1 MEIPKFIEKIKKQ
14 YGITN
19 DYALAKKLKI
29 SQPEAHWFRRG
40 KKVPNATICIRI
52 ANLLEKNPV
61 ELLIVA
67 QIDRAAPEEKS
78 HWAMALSAV
87 DVMLHVPERP
97 RYIPQKVEAI
107 GQELRQLESQMLSYE
122 GTIAYNEAAQLLK
135 TTEKSVD
142 SMMERWEVWKREGS
156 LFPNFLLAN
165 QAAIQRKIKI
175 RRVFILNQSQIKDKS
190 QIVDFIQIL
199 HDQRSAGISV
209 FFGFREELGVT
220 IIFQRIVAEFKKHGI
235 TDKINAA
242 IFDNEILIFSR
253 SYTNQILG
261 VNGVPT
267 PITVL
272 DQLNITWNPDHLHDL
287 SPSPIFETRYVYEFR
302 GERSFKTQLDRFKRT
317 HSRDKGRG

>member
-1 MEIPKFIEKIKKQ
+1 MEIPKFIEQIKKH

-40 KKVPNATICIRI
+40 KKVPNTTICIRM
-52 ANLLEKNPV
+52 ANLLKKNPV

-67 QIDRAAPEEKS
+67 QKDRAAPEEKS

-97 RYIPQKVEAI
+97 RYIPQKVAAI

-122 GTIAYNEAAQLLK
+122 GTLASNEATQLLN

-142 SMMERWEVWKREGS
+142 SVIERWEVWKREGS

-165 QAAIQRKIKI
+165 QAAIQRKVKI
-175 RRVFILNQSQIKDKS
+175 RRLFILNQSQIKDKT
-190 QIVDFIQIL
+190 QIVDFLAIL
-199 HDQRSAGISV
+199 NDQRRAGISV
-209 FFGFREELGVT
+209 FFGFRDELKTT
-220 IIFQRIVAEFKKHGI
+220 IIFQRFVAEFKKHGI
-235 TDKINAA
+235 PDKINAA

-253 SYTNQILG
+253 SYTNQLLG
-261 VNGVPT
+261 ATDT
-267 PITVL
+267 PSSITVL
-272 DQLNITWNPDHLHDL
+272 DQLDMTWNPDHLHDL
-287 SPSPIFETRYVYEFR
+287 SPSPLFDIRYIYAYRRERTFNTHLEKFTRTC
-302 GERSFKTQLDRFKRT
+302 SQSKK
-317 HSRDKGRG
+317 